1 MSRLIVV
8 SNRVSAPRDPAA
20 GSAGGL
26 AMALS
31 AALRKYDGLWF
42 GWSGETV
49 DQWTGEVKI
58 EDRAGVTVALVDLE
72 PHDVDEYY
80 NGYAN
85 KTLWP
90 LFHHRTDLA
99 QYERSYGEGYE
110 RVNRRFAEVLA
121 PLIQPDD
128 MIWIHDYHMIPMA
141 RDLRRLG
148 VRNRI
153 GFFLHTP
160 WPTRQL
166 LVTLP
171 HHRRLVESMFD
182 FDLIGF
188 HTQEWS
194 DLFTDYVVSEARG
207 ELFGDGGLECFGRRV
222 QTGVFPIGIDVDG
235 FLAARDST
243 LGARTY
249 DRMAASAA
257 FRKMIVGVDRLD
269 YSKGLE
275 ERLLGYE
282 QFLHDNPA
290 MRGEVFLLQVTPIS
304 RDDVDSYQDIR
315 ARLDA
320 LAGRINGAFGDM
332 DWQPIRYLNRTYRRD
347 QLAGIYRAARVGL
360 VTPLRDGMN
369 LVAKEYVCAQNPDD
383 PGVLILSRFAG
394 AAEQMG
400 EALLVNPFSREE
412 LSDAIHKALT
422 MPLDERIR
430 KWEALMQVVRD
441 KQDFGLTLATWGVKP
456 GPYLVLPFLG
466 PSTLRDTVALPADWW
481 GHPMD
486 SIHPVSHRNTLLGLR
501 LVNTRANLLNAT
513 DALDA
518 ASLDRYA
525 LMRDLYLKLRDP
537 ASRQQNDDNAGRV
550 ESFDD

>member
-1 MSRLIVV
+1 MGRLIVV
-8 SNRVSAPRDPAA
+8 SNRVSAPTDPAA

-42 GWSGETV
+42 GWSGDTV
-49 DQWTGEVKI
+49 ENFTGDAKI

-72 PHDVDEYY
+72 SQDVDEYY

-90 LFHHRTDLA
+90 LFHHRVDLTA
-99 QYERSYGEGYE
+99 YERSYGEGYE

-121 PLIQPDD
+121 PMIEPDD
-128 MIWIHDYHMIPMA
+128 IIWVHDYHLIPMA

-148 VRNRI
+148 ITNRI

-160 WPTRQL
+160 WPARQL

-171 HHRRLVESMFD
+171 HHRRLVESLFAY
-182 FDLIGF
+182 DLVGF
-188 HTQEWS
+188 QTREWL
-194 DLFTDYVVSEARG
+194 DLFTDYVVTEARG
-207 ELFGDGGLECFGRRV
+207 DVTGDGGLECFGRIV

-235 FLAARDST
+235 FIAAGESV
-243 LGARTY
+243 LGRRTF
-249 DRMAASAA
+249 DRMMSSTA
-257 FRKMIVGVDRLD
+257 FRSLLVGVDRLD

-282 QFLHDNPA
+282 QFLADNPEK
-290 MRGEVFLLQVTPIS
+290 RSQVLLLQVTPIS

-315 ARLDA
+315 GRLDS
-320 LAGRINGAFGDM
+320 LAGRINGAYAEM

-369 LVAKEYVCAQNPDD
+369 LVAKEYVAAQNPAD

-412 LSDAIHKALT
+412 LSEAIKQALT
-422 MPLDERIR
+422 MPLEERIR
-430 KWEALMQVVRD
+430 KWKALMKVVRD
-441 KQDFGLTLATWGVKP
+441 TDVAIWRDDFVGALKSVDIIGDGDA
-456 GPYLVLPFLG
+456 PFHQG
-466 PSTLRDTVALPADWW
+466 
-481 GHPMD
+481 
-486 SIHPVSHRNTLLGLR
+486 RN
-501 LVNTRANLLNAT
+501 AS
-513 DALDA
+513 A
-518 ASLDRYA
+518 A
-525 LMRDLYLKLRDP
+525 
-537 ASRQQNDDNAGRV
+537 
-550 ESFDD
+550 

>member
-8 SNRVSAPRDPAA
+8 SNRVSAPKDPAS
-20 GSAGGL
+20 GSVGGL

-49 DQWTGEVKI
+49 EQFTGELNI
-58 EDRAGVTVALVDLE
+58 EDRAGVTVATVDLE
-72 PHDVDEYY
+72 PQDVDEYY

-90 LFHHRTDLA
+90 LFHHRVDLTA
-99 QYERSYGEGYE
+99 YERSYGEGYE
-110 RVNRRFAEVLA
+110 RTNRRFAEVLQ

-128 MIWIHDYHMIPMA
+128 IIWIHDYHMIPMA

-148 VRNRI
+148 VKNRI

-160 WPTRQL
+160 WPARQL

-171 HHRRLVESMFD
+171 HHRRLVESMFY

-188 HTQEWS
+188 HTKEWLG
-194 DLFTDYVVSEARG
+194 LFERYVEVEARG
-207 ELFGDGGLECFGRRV
+207 RVSSDHVIEAFGRRV
-222 QTGVFPIGIDVDG
+222 QGGVFPIGIDVDG
-235 FLAARDST
+235 FLAARDSV
-243 LGARTY
+243 LGGKTY

-257 FRKMIVGVDRLD
+257 FRSMIVGVDRLD

-275 ERLLGYE
+275 QRLLGFE
-282 QFLHDNPA
+282 QFLEDNPA

-304 RDDVDSYQDIR
+304 RDDVDTYQDIR
-315 ARLDA
+315 GRLDA
-320 LAGRINGAFGDM
+320 LAGRINGAYADM
-332 DWQPIRYLNRTYRRD
+332 DWQPIRYLNRTFRRD
-347 QLAGIYRAARVGL
+347 QLAGLYRAAKVGL

-369 LVAKEYVCAQNPDD
+369 LVAKEYVAAQNPED

-412 LSDAIHKALT
+412 LSEAIKKALT
-422 MPLDERIR
+422 MPLKERIR

-441 KQDFGLTLATWGVKP
+441 TDVGIWRDSYVK
-456 GPYLVLPFLG
+456 
-466 PSTLRDTVALPADWW
+466 
-481 GHPMD
+481 
-486 SIHPVSHRNTLLGLR
+486 
-501 LVNTRANLLNAT
+501 
-513 DALDA
+513 
-518 ASLDRYA
+518 A
-525 LMRDLYLKLRDP
+525 LMKVERR
-537 ASRQQNDDNAGRV
+537 ADDENIAGAL
-550 ESFDD
+550 

>member
-8 SNRVSAPRDPAA
+8 SNRVSAPKDPAA

-49 DQWTGEVKI
+49 ETFKPEAKF

-72 PHDVDEYY
+72 AQDVDEYY

-90 LFHHRTDLA
+90 LFHHRVDLTA
-99 QYERSYGEGYE
+99 YERSFGEGYE
-110 RVNRRFAEVLA
+110 RTNARFAEVLA
-121 PLIQPDD
+121 PLIEPDD
-128 MIWIHDYHMIPMA
+128 LIWIHDYHMIPLA

-148 VRNRI
+148 VTNRI

-160 WPTRQL
+160 WPARQL

-171 HHRRLVESMFD
+171 YHRRLVESLFD

-188 HTQEWS
+188 HTREWM
-194 DLFTDYVVSEARG
+194 DLFTDYVVSEAKGDVTG
-207 ELFGDGGLECFGRRV
+207 ENGLECFGRTV
-222 QTGVFPIGIDVDG
+222 QVGVFPIGIDVDG
-235 FLAARDST
+235 FLEARNST

-249 DRMAASAA
+249 DRMAASAV
-257 FRKMIVGVDRLD
+257 FRSMIVGVDRLD

-275 ERLLGYE
+275 QRLVGYE
-282 QFLHDNPA
+282 EFLHNNPS
-290 MRGEVFLLQVTPIS
+290 MRGDVFLLQVTPIS
-304 RDDVDSYQDIR
+304 RDDVDTYQDIR
-315 ARLDA
+315 GRLDA
-320 LAGRINGAFGDM
+320 LAGRINGEFADM

-369 LVAKEYVCAQNPDD
+369 LVAKEYVAAQNPED

-412 LSDAIHKALT
+412 LSDAIKNALT
-422 MPLDERIR
+422 MPLAERIR
-430 KWEALMQVVRD
+430 KWEALMKVVRD
-441 KQDFGLTLATWGVKP
+441 TDVSIWRDDFVQALMSAPRVKE
-456 GPYLVLPFLG
+456 LPVF
-466 PSTLRDTVALPADWW
+466 
-481 GHPMD
+481 
-486 SIHPVSHRNTLLGLR
+486 
-501 LVNTRANLLNAT
+501 
-513 DALDA
+513 DA
-518 ASLDRYA
+518 A
-525 LMRDLYLKLRDP
+525 
-537 ASRQQNDDNAGRV
+537 
-550 ESFDD
+550 

>member
-8 SNRVSAPRDPAA
+8 SNRVSAPTDPAA

-31 AALRKYDGLWF
+31 AALRKYEGLWF
-42 GWSGETV
+42 GWSGETIETF
-49 DQWTGEVKI
+49 TGEMKV
-58 EDRAGVTVALVDLE
+58 EDRAGVTVGLVDLE
-72 PHDVDEYY
+72 PQDVDEYY

-90 LFHHRTDLA
+90 LFHHRIDLA

-121 PLIQPDD
+121 PVIQPDD
-128 MIWIHDYHMIPMA
+128 VIWIHDYHMIPMA

-148 VRNRI
+148 IRNRI

-160 WPTRQL
+160 WPARQL

-194 DLFTDYVVSEARG
+194 DLFTDYVVSEAQG
-207 ELFGDGGLECFGRRV
+207 ELFGHGGLECFGRRV

-235 FLAARDST
+235 FLAARNST

-257 FRKMIVGVDRLD
+257 FRSMIVGVDRLD

-282 QFLHDNPA
+282 QFLHDNA
-290 MRGEVFLLQVTPIS
+290 SMRGEVFLLQVTPIS
-304 RDDVDSYQDIR
+304 RDDVDSYQDLR
-315 ARLDA
+315 ARLDS
-320 LAGRINGAFGDM
+320 LAGRVNGAFGDM
-332 DWQPIRYLNRTYRRD
+332 DWQPIRYLPRRRHH
-347 QLAGIYRAARVGL
+347 A
-360 VTPLRDGMN
+360 RDGPARRHEPGGQGICRGSEPRRSRRSDP
-369 LVAKEYVCAQNPDD
+369 VAVRRGGGTDGRGPAGQSLQPRGTVGRHPEGPDHAPVRKNPEMGGSDA
-383 PGVLILSRFAG
+383 GGARHRCRHLARRLRQG
-394 AAEQMG
+394 AAVRG
-400 EALLVNPFSREE
+400 E
-412 LSDAIHKALT
+412 
-422 MPLDERIR
+422 
-430 KWEALMQVVRD
+430 
-441 KQDFGLTLATWGVKP
+441 
-456 GPYLVLPFLG
+456 
-466 PSTLRDTVALPADWW
+466 
-481 GHPMD
+481 
-486 SIHPVSHRNTLLGLR
+486 
-501 LVNTRANLLNAT
+501 RA
-513 DALDA
+513 
-518 ASLDRYA
+518 
-525 LMRDLYLKLRDP
+525 
-537 ASRQQNDDNAGRV
+537 
-550 ESFDD
+550 

>member
-1 MSRLIVV
+1 
-8 SNRVSAPRDPAA
+8 
-20 GSAGGL
+20 
-26 AMALS
+26 MALS

-42 GWSGETV
+42 GWSGETIEHY
-49 DQWTGEVKI
+49 TGEVKI
-58 EDRAGVTVALVDLE
+58 EDRAGVTVGLVDLE
-72 PHDVDEYY
+72 AQDVDEYY

-90 LFHHRTDLA
+90 LFHHRIDLA

-148 VRNRI
+148 IRNRI

-160 WPTRQL
+160 WPARQL

-194 DLFTDYVVSEARG
+194 DLFTDYVVSEAQG
-207 ELFGDGGLECFGRRV
+207 ELDGTGGLECFGRKV

-235 FLAARDST
+235 FLAARNST

-249 DRMAASAA
+249 DRMAASSA
-257 FRKMIVGVDRLD
+257 FRSMMVGVDRLD

-282 QFLHDNPA
+282 QFLQDNA
-290 MRGEVFLLQVTPIS
+290 SMRGEVFLLQVTPIS

-369 LVAKEYVCAQNPDD
+369 LVAKEYVCAQNADD

-400 EALLVNPFSREE
+400 EALLVNPYSREE
-412 LSDAIHKALT
+412 LSDAIQKALT
-422 MPLDERIR
+422 MPRAERIR
-430 KWEALMQVVRD
+430 KWEALMEVVR
-441 KQDFGLTLATWGVKP
+441 
-456 GPYLVLPFLG
+456 
-466 PSTLRDTVALPADWW
+466 
-481 GHPMD
+481 
-486 SIHPVSHRNTLLGLR
+486 
-501 LVNTRANLLNAT
+501 AT
-513 DALDA
+513 DVGIWRDDFVRALSADDTTAQSTQWAGA
-518 ASLDRYA
+518 A
-525 LMRDLYLKLRDP
+525 
-537 ASRQQNDDNAGRV
+537 
-550 ESFDD
+550 

>member
-8 SNRVSAPRDPAA
+8 SNRVSAPKDPAS
-20 GSAGGL
+20 GSVGGL

-42 GWSGETV
+42 GWSGETIE
-49 DQWTGEVKI
+49 QFTGELNI
-58 EDRAGVTVALVDLE
+58 EDRAGVTVATVDLE
-72 PHDVDEYY
+72 PQDVDEYY

-90 LFHHRTDLA
+90 LFHHRVDLTA
-99 QYERSYGEGYE
+99 YERSYGEGYE
-110 RVNRRFAEVLA
+110 RTNRRFAEVLQ

-128 MIWIHDYHMIPMA
+128 IIWIHDYHMIPMA

-148 VRNRI
+148 VKNKI

-160 WPTRQL
+160 WPARQL

-171 HHRRLVESMFD
+171 HHRRLVESMFY

-188 HTQEWS
+188 HTQEWLG
-194 DLFTDYVVSEARG
+194 LFERYVEVEARG
-207 ELFGDGGLECFGRRV
+207 RVSPDHVIEAFGRRV
-222 QTGVFPIGIDVDG
+222 QGGVFPIGIDVDG
-235 FLAARDST
+235 FLAARDSV
-243 LGARTY
+243 LGGKTY

-257 FRKMIVGVDRLD
+257 FRSMIVGVDRLD

-275 ERLLGYE
+275 QRLLGFE
-282 QFLHDNPA
+282 QFLEDNPA

-304 RDDVDSYQDIR
+304 RDDVDTYQDIR
-315 ARLDA
+315 GRLDA
-320 LAGRINGAFGDM
+320 LAGRINGAYADM
-332 DWQPIRYLNRTYRRD
+332 DWQPIRYLNRTFRRD
-347 QLAGIYRAARVGL
+347 QLAGLYRAAKVGL

-369 LVAKEYVCAQNPDD
+369 LVAKEYVAAQNPED

-412 LSDAIHKALT
+412 LSEAIKKALT
-422 MPLDERIR
+422 MPLKERIR

-441 KQDFGLTLATWGVKP
+441 TDVGIWRDSYVGA
-456 GPYLVLPFLG
+456 
-466 PSTLRDTVALPADWW
+466 LRKVAIRAD
-481 GHPMD
+481 D
-486 SIHPVSHRNTLLGLR
+486 EAV
-501 LVNTRANLLNAT
+501 A
-513 DALDA
+513 DA
-518 ASLDRYA
+518 
-525 LMRDLYLKLRDP
+525 
-537 ASRQQNDDNAGRV
+537 V
-550 ESFDD
+550 

>member
-8 SNRVSAPRDPAA
+8 SNRVSAPKDPAS
-20 GSAGGL
+20 GSVGGL

-49 DQWTGEVKI
+49 EQFTGELNI
-58 EDRAGVTVALVDLE
+58 EDRAGVTVATVDLE
-72 PHDVDEYY
+72 PQDVDEYY

-90 LFHHRTDLA
+90 LFHHRVDLTA
-99 QYERSYGEGYE
+99 YERSYGEGYE
-110 RVNRRFAEVLA
+110 RTNRRFAEVLQ

-128 MIWIHDYHMIPMA
+128 IIWIHDYHMIPMA

-148 VRNRI
+148 VKNRI

-160 WPTRQL
+160 WPARQL

-171 HHRRLVESMFD
+171 HHRRLVESMFY

-188 HTQEWS
+188 HTKEWLG
-194 DLFTDYVVSEARG
+194 LFERYVEVEARG
-207 ELFGDGGLECFGRRV
+207 RVSADHVIEAFGRRV
-222 QTGVFPIGIDVDG
+222 QGGVFPIGIDVEG
-235 FLAARDST
+235 FLAARDSV
-243 LGARTY
+243 LGGKTY

-257 FRKMIVGVDRLD
+257 FRSMIVGVDRLD

-275 ERLLGYE
+275 QRLLGFE
-282 QFLHDNPA
+282 QFLEDNPA

-304 RDDVDSYQDIR
+304 RDEVDTYQDIR
-315 ARLDA
+315 GRLEA
-320 LAGRINGAFGDM
+320 LAGRINGAYADM
-332 DWQPIRYLNRTYRRD
+332 DWQPIRYLNRTFRRD
-347 QLAGIYRAARVGL
+347 QLAGLYRAAKVGL

-369 LVAKEYVCAQNPDD
+369 LVAKEYVAAQNPED

-412 LSDAIHKALT
+412 LSEAIKKALT
-422 MPLDERIR
+422 MPLKERIR
-430 KWEALMQVVRD
+430 KWTALMQVVRD
-441 KQDFGLTLATWGVKP
+441 TDVAIWRDSYVKA
-456 GPYLVLPFLG
+456 
-466 PSTLRDTVALPADWW
+466 LRKVAIRAD
-481 GHPMD
+481 D
-486 SIHPVSHRNTLLGLR
+486 DRV
-501 LVNTRANLLNAT
+501 A
-513 DALDA
+513 DAD
-518 ASLDRYA
+518 
-525 LMRDLYLKLRDP
+525 
-537 ASRQQNDDNAGRV
+537 
-550 ESFDD
+550 

>member
-8 SNRVSAPRDPAA
+8 SNRVSAPVDPAA

-31 AALRKYDGLWF
+31 AALKTYDGLWF

-49 DQWTGEVKI
+49 ETFTGELKHQ
-58 EDRAGVTVALVDLE
+58 DRAGVQVALVDLE
-72 PHDVDEYY
+72 AQDVEEYY

-85 KTLWP
+85 RTLWP
-90 LFHHRTDLA
+90 LFHHRVDLSA
-99 QYERSYGEGYE
+99 YERSYGEGYE
-110 RVNRRFAEVLA
+110 RTNRRFAEVLA

-128 MIWIHDYHMIPMA
+128 VIWVHDYHMIPLA

-148 VRNRI
+148 VTNRI

-160 WPTRQL
+160 WPARQL

-171 HHRRLVESMFD
+171 HHRRLVESMFAY
-182 FDLIGF
+182 DLVGF
-188 HTQEWS
+188 HTEEWL
-194 DLFTDYVVSEARG
+194 DLFRDYVVTEAHG
-207 ELFGDGGLECFGRRV
+207 ELDGRGGLECFGRRV
-222 QTGVFPIGIDVDG
+222 QTGIFPIGIDVDG
-235 FLAARDST
+235 FVRARDSA
-243 LGARTY
+243 GGERTY

-257 FRKMIVGVDRLD
+257 FRSMIVGVDRLD

-275 ERLLGYE
+275 QRLLGYE
-282 QFLHDNPA
+282 QFLHDHA
-290 MRGEVFLLQVTPIS
+290 EQRGKVFLLQVTPIS
-304 RDDVDSYQDIR
+304 RDEVDTYQDIR

-320 LAGRINGAFGDM
+320 LAGRINGEYGDM

-347 QLAGIYRAARVGL
+347 QLAGLYRAARVGL

-369 LVAKEYVCAQNPDD
+369 LVAKEYVAAQDPED

-412 LSDAIHKALT
+412 LSEAIDKALAL
-422 MPLDERIR
+422 PLAERRR

-441 KQDFGLTLATWGVKP
+441 TDVAGW
-456 GPYLVLPFLG
+456 
-466 PSTLRDTVALPADWW
+466 RDAFVRALKTAPTS
-481 GHPMD
+481 G
-486 SIHPVSHRNTLLGLR
+486 TG
-501 LVNTRANLLNAT
+501 
-513 DALDA
+513 A
-518 ASLDRYA
+518 A
-525 LMRDLYLKLRDP
+525 
-537 ASRQQNDDNAGRV
+537 
-550 ESFDD
+550 

>member
-1 MSRLIVV
+1 
-8 SNRVSAPRDPAA
+8 
-20 GSAGGL
+20 
-26 AMALS
+26 MALS

-49 DQWTGEVKI
+49 AQFTGDLTI

-72 PHDVDEYY
+72 AQDLDEYY

-99 QYERSYGEGYE
+99 AYERSYGEGYE
-110 RVNRRFAEVLA
+110 RTNARFAEVLA
-121 PLIQPDD
+121 PLIEPDD
-128 MIWIHDYHMIPMA
+128 VIWIHDYHMIPLA
-141 RDLRRLG
+141 RDLRRRG
-148 VRNRI
+148 IRNRI

-160 WPTRQL
+160 WPARQL

-182 FDLIGF
+182 YDLIGF
-188 HTQEWS
+188 QTREWL
-194 DLFTDYVVSEARG
+194 DLFRDYVASEPSVNGKLLPNDAL
-207 ELFGDGGLECFGRRV
+207 EAFGKTL

-235 FLAARDST
+235 FLAARNSVF
-243 LGARTY
+243 GRRTY
-249 DRMAASAA
+249 DRMAASSA
-257 FRKMIVGVDRLD
+257 FRSMMVGVDRLD

-282 QFLHDNPA
+282 QFLTDNA
-290 MRGEVFLLQVTPIS
+290 DKRGEVFLLQVTPIS
-304 RDDVDSYQDIR
+304 RDDVDTYQDIR

-320 LAGRINGAFGDM
+320 LAGRINGEFADM

-369 LVAKEYVCAQNPDD
+369 LVAKEYVAAQNPDD
-383 PGVLILSRFAG
+383 PGVLVLSRFAG

-412 LSDAIHKALT
+412 LSDAIKRALE
-422 MPLDERIR
+422 MPLAERKR

-441 KQDFGLTLATWGVKP
+441 TDVGIWRDDFVA
-456 GPYLVLPFLG
+456 
-466 PSTLRDTVALPADWW
+466 SLRAIDRPADND
-481 GHPMD
+481 G
-486 SIHPVSHRNTLLGLR
+486 
-501 LVNTRANLLNAT
+501 
-513 DALDA
+513 DASAHA
-518 ASLDRYA
+518 A
-525 LMRDLYLKLRDP
+525 
-537 ASRQQNDDNAGRV
+537 
-550 ESFDD
+550 

>member
-49 DQWTGEVKI
+49 EQFTGELNI
-58 EDRAGVTVALVDLE
+58 EDRAGVTVATVDLE
-72 PHDVDEYY
+72 PQDVDEYY

-90 LFHHRTDLA
+90 LFHHRVDLTA
-99 QYERSYGEGYE
+99 YERSYGEGYE
-110 RVNRRFAEVLA
+110 RTNRRFAEVLQ

-128 MIWIHDYHMIPMA
+128 IIWIHDYHMIPMA

-148 VRNRI
+148 VKNRI

-160 WPTRQL
+160 WPARQL

-171 HHRRLVESMFD
+171 HHRRLVEAMFH

-188 HTQEWS
+188 HTDEWLG
-194 DLFTDYVVSEARG
+194 LFERYVEVEARG
-207 ELFGDGGLECFGRRV
+207 RVSPDHVLEAFGRRV
-222 QTGVFPIGIDVDG
+222 QCGVFPIGIDVDG
-235 FLAARDST
+235 FLAARDSV
-243 LGARTY
+243 LGRKTY

-257 FRKMIVGVDRLD
+257 FRSMIVGVDRLD

-275 ERLLGYE
+275 QRMLGFE
-282 QFLHDNPA
+282 QFLEDNPA

-304 RDDVDSYQDIR
+304 RDDVDTYQDIR
-315 ARLDA
+315 GRLDA
-320 LAGRINGAFGDM
+320 LAGRINGAYADM
-332 DWQPIRYLNRTYRRD
+332 DWQPIRYLNRTFRRD
-347 QLAGIYRAARVGL
+347 QLAGLYRAAKVGL

-369 LVAKEYVCAQNPDD
+369 LVAKEYVAAQNPED

-412 LSDAIHKALT
+412 LSEAIKTALT
-422 MPLDERIR
+422 MPLEERIR
-430 KWEALMQVVRD
+430 KWKALMQVVQETDVSVWRD
-441 KQDFGLTLATWGVKP
+441 SYVGALKQ
-456 GPYLVLPFLG
+456 
-466 PSTLRDTVALPADWW
+466 VAIRAEDDQIADLIEPA
-481 GHPMD
+481 
-486 SIHPVSHRNTLLGLR
+486 
-501 LVNTRANLLNAT
+501 A
-513 DALDA
+513 
-518 ASLDRYA
+518 
-525 LMRDLYLKLRDP
+525 
-537 ASRQQNDDNAGRV
+537 
-550 ESFDD
+550 

>member
-49 DQWTGEVKI
+49 EQFTGELNF
-58 EDRAGVTVALVDLE
+58 EDRAGVTVATVDLE
-72 PHDVDEYY
+72 PQDVDEYY

-90 LFHHRTDLA
+90 LFHHRVDLTA
-99 QYERSYGEGYE
+99 YERSFGEGYE
-110 RVNRRFAEVLA
+110 RTNRRFAEVLR
-121 PLIQPDD
+121 PLIQPEDI
-128 MIWIHDYHMIPMA
+128 IWIHDYHMIPMA

-148 VRNRI
+148 VKNRI

-160 WPTRQL
+160 WPARQL

-171 HHRRLVESMFD
+171 HHRRLVESMFY

-188 HTQEWS
+188 QTHEWLG
-194 DLFTDYVVSEARG
+194 LFERYVEVEARG
-207 ELFGDGGLECFGRRV
+207 RVSSDHVIEAFGRRV
-222 QTGVFPIGIDVDG
+222 QGGVFPIGIDVEG
-235 FLAARDST
+235 FLSARGSV
-243 LGARTY
+243 LGRKTY

-257 FRKMIVGVDRLD
+257 FRSMIVGVDRLD

-275 ERLLGYE
+275 QRMLGYE
-282 QFLHDNPA
+282 QFLEDNPA
-290 MRGEVFLLQVTPIS
+290 LRSEVFLLQVTPIS
-304 RDDVDSYQDIR
+304 RDDVDTYQDIR

-320 LAGRINGAFGDM
+320 LAGRINGAYADM
-332 DWQPIRYLNRTYRRD
+332 DWQPIRYLNRTFRRD

-369 LVAKEYVCAQNPDD
+369 LVAKEYVAAQNPED

-412 LSDAIHKALT
+412 LSEAIKKALT

-430 KWEALMQVVRD
+430 KWKALMQVVRD
-441 KQDFGLTLATWGVKP
+441 SDVSIWRDSYVKA
-456 GPYLVLPFLG
+456 LL
-466 PSTLRDTVALPADWW
+466 STAPADA
-481 GHPMD
+481 HA
-486 SIHPVSHRNTLLGLR
+486 H
-501 LVNTRANLLNAT
+501 
-513 DALDA
+513 
-518 ASLDRYA
+518 
-525 LMRDLYLKLRDP
+525 
-537 ASRQQNDDNAGRV
+537 
-550 ESFDD
+550 

>member
-8 SNRVSAPRDPAA
+8 SNRVSAPKDPAS

-49 DQWTGEVKI
+49 EQFTGELNI

-72 PHDVDEYY
+72 AQDVDEYY

-90 LFHHRTDLA
+90 LFHHRVDLTA
-99 QYERSYGEGYE
+99 YERSYGEGYE
-110 RVNRRFAEVLA
+110 RTNARFAEVLA

-128 MIWIHDYHMIPMA
+128 IIWIHDYHMIPMA

-160 WPTRQL
+160 WPARQL

-182 FDLIGF
+182 YDLIGF
-188 HTQEWS
+188 HTREWL
-194 DLFTDYVVSEARG
+194 DLFRDYVASEPGVNGR
-207 ELFGDGGLECFGRRV
+207 LLPNDGLEAFGKTV
-222 QTGVFPIGIDVDG
+222 QTGVFPIGIDVDD
-235 FLAARDST
+235 FLKARNSAF
-243 LGARTY
+243 GRRTY
-249 DRMAASAA
+249 DRMAASSA
-257 FRKMIVGVDRLD
+257 FRAMMVGVDRLD

-282 QFLHDNPA
+282 QFLKDNA
-290 MRGEVFLLQVTPIS
+290 EMRGDVFLLQVTPIS
-304 RDDVDSYQDIR
+304 RDEVDTYQDIR
-315 ARLDA
+315 GRLEG
-320 LAGRINGAFGDM
+320 LAGRINGEFADM

-369 LVAKEYVCAQNPDD
+369 LVAKEYVAAQNPDD
-383 PGVLILSRFAG
+383 PGVLVLSRFAG

-412 LSDAIHKALT
+412 LSDAIKRALD
-422 MPLDERIR
+422 MPLEERKR
-430 KWEALMQVVRD
+430 KWAALMQVVRD
-441 KQDFGLTLATWGVKP
+441 TDVGVWRDDFV
-456 GPYLVLPFLG
+456 
-466 PSTLRDTVALPADWW
+466 
-481 GHPMD
+481 
-486 SIHPVSHRNTLLGLR
+486 
-501 LVNTRANLLNAT
+501 
-513 DALDA
+513 
-518 ASLDRYA
+518 ASLRAIARGDGDGDGA
-525 LMRDLYLKLRDP
+525 NGGPDEHMGDGADP
-537 ASRQQNDDNAGRV
+537 AAHAA
-550 ESFDD
+550 